1 MGGKRER
8 ERERGGEGEG
18 EEEVAQWSGTLVTT
32 QCIPVLPTAN
42 QQHAPPPLVGPA
54 GHTLVELA
62 AA

>member
-1 MGGKRER
+1 MK
-8 ERERGGEGEG
+8 
-18 EEEVAQWSGTLVTT
+18 VAQWSGTLVTT

-42 QQHAPPPLVGPA
+42 QQHAPPPPVGLA